1 MIQYTITI
9 NTAIDAV
16 REATE
21 VIKGGCQWIE
31 LQQGDLDDE
40 TFTRLAMPVID
51 LCRNEGIILVFQHN
65 HLLLEKL
72 RVHGVLLS
80 AIGTDPVALREKLG
94 GHPIIGYE
102 VAPGEEVDFMKLK
115 RADADYLV
123 YPSTEPATIKLLAD
137 SRDKAGFTFP
147 VVARGMFN
155 AENIKPVINAG
166 AQAINIDYRSLDT
179 KDIEAS
185 FKSLLEIIQQ

>member
-9 NTAIDAV
+9 NTAIDA
-16 REATE
+16 RLEASE
-21 VIKGGCQWIE
+21 VIRGGCQWIE

-40 TFTRLAMPVID
+40 TFTRLTMPVID
-51 LCRNEGIILVFQHN
+51 LCRNEGIILVFHHN

-123 YPSTEPATIKLLAD
+123 YPSTDPIAVKALAA
-137 SRDKAGFTFP
+137 SRDKAGFSFP
-147 VVARGMFN
+147 IVARGIFN
-155 AENIKPVINAG
+155 AENIKPILDAG
-166 AQAINIDYRSLDT
+166 AQAINIDYRSLDPENLA
-179 KDIEAS
+179 DS
-185 FKSLLEIIQQ
+185 FKSLLDIIQQ